1 MMIKMWTKGNAYLDW
16 WWNGKWSLK
25 KSFAISYTYQMIQ
38 RFYLLD
44 IYLIEI
50 RRYINKNK
58 FPCECLW
65 CGNNPNQP
73 GLPGTTQ
80 RFISRPMEWIDI
92 KWTITQVIKR
102 NGPYWLTHQQEWIS
116 CVIIIER
123 HMRKNTTAALP
134 HSIYRLR
141 HKSKTPQ
148 ARLS

>member
-1 MMIKMWTKGNAYLDW
+1 MMVKMWTKGNAYLHW

-25 KSFAISYTYQMIQ
+25 RSFAISYTYQMIQ

-44 IYLIEI
+44 IYLKEI

-58 FPCECLW
+58 FPCESLW
-65 CGNNPNQP
+65 CGK
-73 GLPGTTQ
+73 LL
-80 RFISRPMEWIDI
+80 ISQACLEQLKDSSVGQWIHI

-123 HMRKNTTAALP
+123 RMRKNTTAAFP
-134 HSIYRLR
+134 YSIYRLT